1 MRRFLII
8 LLVIIMHCPMLS
20 AWGRLGH
27 ATVAKV
33 AQDHLS
39 VEAEKA
45 LAGYLDG
52 LTLAALASDADTY
65 RGEWTRDMGF
75 VPSNIDEARPPW
87 LKSFDF
93 STPLNIAPYSHMI
106 TVDKEFRCY
115 RTDNLDGEY
124 INNIAYY
131 VDILAKELKA
141 HASEMDSFE
150 RYKAI
155 ALIVHFVGDMHCPV
169 HIVYRPDN
177 ALKGKY
183 KLWWNGEELSL
194 HGVWD
199 NAIFRNLGYWSY
211 SDMALLVDTASEK
224 QIQLIVDGDIYDY
237 ASDSAECCWPAISAC
252 HAGITLPATYAT
264 DMRPLLFSQLRNAGY
279 RLAEI
284 LNDIFVSNE

>member
-1 MRRFLII
+1 
-8 LLVIIMHCPMLS
+8 
-20 AWGRLGH
+20 
-27 ATVAKV
+27 V

-39 VEAEKA
+39 SEAAKA

-52 LTLAALASDADTY
+52 LTLTAIATDADTY
-65 RGEWTRDMGF
+65 RGVWTRDMGF
-75 VPSNIDEARPPW
+75 IPSNIDEARPPW

-131 VDILAKELKA
+131 VDILTKELKA

-169 HIVYRPDN
+169 HIRLHDDTT
-177 ALKGKY
+177 LGIY
-183 KLWWNGEELSL
+183 KVMYGNKKTDFHRLWDAGLVGAT
-194 HGVWD
+194 HP
-199 NAIFRNLGYWSY
+199 WSY
-211 SDMALLVDTASEK
+211 SDLAQMLDTSTEAEIAEICKGDVFDWGEEAARIATPLRNYKPDEAINKQEFMHKHLHTGELL
-224 QIQLIVDGDIYDY
+224 I
-237 ASDSAECCWPAISAC
+237 
-252 HAGITLPATYAT
+252 
-264 DMRPLLFSQLRNAGY
+264 RNAGY
-279 RLAEI
+279 RLAKVLNEI
-284 LNDIFVSNE
+284 FE